1 MSQRTRQTLLP
12 GMGDE
17 PEKHPAARV
26 DAGTVGVPPL
36 GGESERG
43 PRRAEAGTPT
53 AGTPTTPTDLPAR
66 TVWVI
71 DAHSLIHQVFHAIP
85 EMTSPRGEPVSAVY
99 GFTRDLFYLL
109 ETKRPDYLFAAF
121 DLPGKTFRHALLE
134 AYKIHRPAMHED
146 LVPQFPAIRRV
157 LEALGVPAL
166 GVESYEA
173 DDILATVAARTEEL
187 GGTCFLVTGDK
198 DCRQLIT
205 DRVKVYNI
213 RKDAVF
219 DADALIEEWGIRP
232 DQVVDFQAMVG
243 DAVDNVPGI
252 SLIGPK
258 IAGELLRKYGTL
270 EEVLAH
276 AEEVAGVKRKENLIA
291 GRKQALLSRKLVELD
306 RRVPLDLDWE
316 LARVKPFD
324 PAPLLALF
332 EEFGF
337 HRLGEQAVALGGRPA
352 ASSQWKADY
361 RTVDTPEALAD
372 LVELMSHEPCISVD
386 TETTSIWPAWA
397 QIVGYSFAWKDGE
410 AYYVPV
416 RAPAG
421 EPCLDPAA
429 TLAALRPI
437 LENPSIAKVGQNL
450 KYDMIVLRSAGVELA
465 GVAFDT
471 MVASYLLEAG
481 ERNHNLDELA
491 KRHLGHATI
500 KIDTLIGSGK
510 NQKRM
515 DEVPVALV
523 TPYAAE
529 DADVAWR
536 LRPILARELAFSSLE
551 ELFRSLELPLIDVLV
566 EMESNG
572 IKVDVGRLKELSDE
586 FGARILALEQE
597 IYDLAGHPFNIASP
611 KQLQEVLFDQ
621 QKLPISK
628 KTKTGA
634 STDVEVLEELALQH
648 PLPAKIIEYR
658 QYAKLKGT
666 YVDALPAMVHPK
678 TGRVHASFNQV
689 VTATGRL
696 SSSDPNLQNIP
707 IRSESGRAIRSAFLP
722 GHEGWRLLAA
732 DYSQIELRVLAHFSG
747 DETLLDAFAGGRDI
761 HAEVASQVYGVPLDQ
776 VTSAMRRS
784 AKVVNFG
791 VLYGQSPVGLAKQ
804 LGIPQSEAAD
814 YIDAYFARYPGVEKF
829 LVRTLEECRKK
840 GYVCT
845 VLGRRRAIRG
855 IREGVGRYRNLPER
869 TAVNTVIQGSAA
881 DLIKKAMIAI
891 HRRLRSEKLPAKM
904 LLQIHDELV
913 FEVPSEEVDSLAR
926 LVAAEMAGVL
936 PLKVPLGVDVKS
948 GANWADVEPWGDGTL
963 G

>member
-1 MSQRTRQTLLP
+1 M
-12 GMGDE
+12 
-17 PEKHPAARV
+17 
-26 DAGTVGVPPL
+26 
-36 GGESERG
+36 
-43 PRRAEAGTPT
+43 AGTPT
-53 AGTPTTPTDLPAR
+53 GQPAEAGIPLPAVPDAPPDLTGK

-71 DAHSLIHQVFHAIP
+71 DAHSLIHQVFHALP
-85 EMTSPRGEPVSAVY
+85 EMTSPRGEPVSAVF
-99 GFTRDLFYLL
+99 GFTRDLFSLL
-109 ETKRPDYLFAAF
+109 ETKRPDYLMAAF
-121 DLPGKTFRHALLE
+121 DLPGKTFRHGLLE
-134 AYKIHRPAMHED
+134 TYKSQRPAMHED
-146 LVPQFPAIRRV
+146 LIPQFPAIRRV

-166 GVESYEA
+166 GVESFEA
-173 DDILATVAARTEEL
+173 DDILATVATRAEQL

-205 DRVKVYNI
+205 EQVKIYNI

-219 DADALIEEWGIRP
+219 DADALREEWGIRP

-252 SLIGPK
+252 PLIGPK
-258 IAGELLRKYGTL
+258 IAGELLRTYGTL
-270 EEVLAH
+270 DEVLAR
-276 AEEVAGVKRKENLIA
+276 AEDVPGAKRKENLIA
-291 GRKQALLSRKLVELD
+291 ARNQAPLSRKLVELD

-316 LARVKPFD
+316 HARVKPFD
-324 PAPLLALF
+324 PGPLLLLF
-332 EEFGF
+332 DEFGF
-337 HRLGEQAVALGGRPA
+337 HRLGEQAVALGMRPA
-352 ASSQWKADY
+352 DSGQWKADY
-361 RTVDTPEALAD
+361 RTVETPEALAE
-372 LVELMSHEPCISVD
+372 LVEQMSRQACLSVD
-386 TETTSIWPAWA
+386 TETTSIWPRWA
-397 QIVGYSFAWKDGE
+397 DIVGYSFAWKEGE

-421 EPCLDPAA
+421 ERCLDPAA
-429 TLAALRPI
+429 TLAALRPV
-437 LENPSIAKVGQNL
+437 LENPAIAKVGQNL

-465 GVAFDT
+465 GAAFDT

-491 KRHLGHATI
+491 KRHLAHTTI
-500 KIDTLIGSGK
+500 KIDSLIGSGK

-523 TPYAAE
+523 APYAAE

-536 LRPILARELAFSSLE
+536 LRPILARELALSSLE
-551 ELFRSLELPLIDVLV
+551 DLFRWLEMPLVEVLV

-572 IKVDVGRLKELSDE
+572 IKVDLGRLKELSDE
-586 FGARILALEQE
+586 FGAKILALEQE
-597 IYDLAGHPFNIASP
+597 IYDLAGHRFNIASP
-611 KQLQEVLFDQ
+611 KQLQEVLFDE
-621 QKLPISK
+621 QKLPVSK
-628 KTKTGA
+628 KTKTGP
-634 STDVEVLEELALQH
+634 STDVEVLEELALRH
-648 PLPAKIIEYR
+648 PLPARIIEYR
-658 QYAKLKGT
+658 QYSKLKGT
-666 YVDALPAMVHPK
+666 YVDALPAMVHPQ

-707 IRSESGRAIRSAFLP
+707 IRSQSGRAIRSAFLP

-732 DYSQIELRVLAHFSG
+732 DYSQIELRVLAHYSG
-747 DETLLDAFAGGRDI
+747 DETLLKAFTAGRDI

-776 VTSAMRRS
+776 VTSAMRRT

-791 VLYGQSPVGLAKQ
+791 ILYGQSPIGLAKQ
-804 LGIPQSEAAD
+804 LGISRPEAAD

-891 HRRLRSEKLPAKM
+891 HRRLRSDKLAAKM

-913 FEVPSEEVDSLAR
+913 FEVPSEEVDSLAQ
-926 LVAAEMAGVL
+926 LVTAEMAGVL
-936 PLKVPLGVDVKS
+936 PLAVPLGVDVKS
-948 GANWADVEPWGDGTL
+948 GANWADVEPWSYSTDAP
-963 G
+963 